1 MLGGWREKQPPTHN
15 DAFPLTWPHNHI
27 WNTAD
32 FSISQGK
39 DLM

>member
-15 DAFPLTWPHNHI
+15 AFPLTWPHNHI